1 MLTRQWTIR
10 LVCQMLLKD
19 LLQKSLRQTAIRTF
33 RMMTRPNS
41 ERHYAKMLEA
51 CLQDF
56 EIRGVGMAFVF
67 LLSDGLK
74 RPFASSL

>member
-1 MLTRQWTIR
+1 
-10 LVCQMLLKD
+10 
-19 LLQKSLRQTAIRTF
+19 
-33 RMMTRPNS
+33 MMTRPNS

-67 LLSDGLK
+67 FAERRLEKAVRLLSVNPLTGRVK
-74 RPFASSL
+74 TAS